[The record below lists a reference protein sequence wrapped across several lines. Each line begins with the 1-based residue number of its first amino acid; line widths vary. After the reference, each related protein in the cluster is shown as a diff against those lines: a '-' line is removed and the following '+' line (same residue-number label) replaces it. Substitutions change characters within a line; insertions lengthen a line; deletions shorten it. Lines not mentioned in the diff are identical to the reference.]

1 MLIVLILTGHFP
13 KEGRGEVLDWFSRIL
28 NWLESLSGNT
38 GTGKEVEEIEQ
49 VETDEAKEQEKEQ
62 SVNACWGSNDYI
74 HFGLFVVELLK
85 LFDCRIETF
94 VWEMVGPLM
103 QKIFIPNL
111 PKIKTKN

>member
-1 MLIVLILTGHFP
+1 MPPFRENYDSEQPTTHRYKTITSEEDVEEKKVDEI
-13 KEGRGEVLDWFSRIL
+13 
-28 NWLESLSGNT
+28 
-38 GTGKEVEEIEQ
+38 EEIEQ

-94 VWEMVGPLM
+94 L
-103 QKIFIPNL
+103 
-111 PKIKTKN
+111 